1 MVVLLIFWGT
11 STLFFIVVAPTYFPT
26 KSAQEFPF
34 FHILANTCCLFAPPP
49 QGPLPALPPHGRE
62 QASFAP
68 LLARFWHFS
77 AQLPFIERE
86 IYRAQTVLHQAGPSP
101 GRRSWRTC
109 VSSQAGLPGLINYST
124 CSQTRISGNQQT
136 VIFFFFL
143 ITNSYLSIS
152 TPRAIFGTSFD

>member
-1 MVVLLIFWGT
+1 MELVGGRTGIHIQASWLLSPHSYPGVMATEVETPRAPPRTISMVGSTKPSQISTHLIFCTVPFIGGKPRLRMGKRRAQAALL
-11 STLFFIVVAPTYFPT
+11 STV
-26 KSAQEFPF
+26 
-34 FHILANTCCLFAPPP
+34 APPP

-101 GRRSWRTC
+101 GRRS
-109 VSSQAGLPGLINYST
+109 
-124 CSQTRISGNQQT
+124 
-136 VIFFFFL
+136 
-143 ITNSYLSIS
+143 
-152 TPRAIFGTSFD
+152 